1 MKKTLI
7 TLGLASAI
15 LVGGCQVSN
24 IPADPND
31 PNFPVV
37 VDRAKQQVHTD
48 ATVAVA
54 VYLGLID
61 NNEKRAKVGALSYDV
76 ASTIH
81 KAVESNELSI
91 TDVRK
96 YANDLLQ
103 NSGVEDQQ
111 RAGLILNAIVAVIQN
126 HVDVK
131 LDLEGDARS
140 KVVRELILGATEG
153 VMEQT
158 SQFQNTPRSALPRPT

>member
-1 MKKTLI
+1 MKKTLVTI
-7 TLGLASAI
+7 GLIGAMF
-15 LVGGCQVSN
+15 VGGCAVNN
-24 IPADPND
+24 IPTDPND
-31 PNFPVV
+31 PNFPVLV
-37 VDRAKQQVHTD
+37 EKSKQQVKTD

-61 NNEKRAKVGALSYDV
+61 DDARRAKVGALSYDV
-76 ASTIH
+76 AS
-81 KAVESNELSI
+81 AVNQAVKEGQVSME
-91 TDVRK
+91 DVRK

-131 LDLEGDARS
+131 LDLEGNSRS
-140 KVVRELILGATEG
+140 QVVRELILGATEG

-158 SQFQNTPRSALPRPT
+158 QQFNNAPRSALPRPK